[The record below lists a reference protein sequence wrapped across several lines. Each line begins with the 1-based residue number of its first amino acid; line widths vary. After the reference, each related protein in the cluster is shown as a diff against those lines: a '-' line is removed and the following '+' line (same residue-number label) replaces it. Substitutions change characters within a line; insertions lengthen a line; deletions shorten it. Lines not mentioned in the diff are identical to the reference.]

1 VSPGRW
7 RHCIHPDDR
16 EAADIAP
23 LAATA
28 EVRRFQREFRV
39 VWVDG
44 SVHHIFAMAEIIR
57 DPGGH
62 AVRVLGAAR
71 DVTEAKRLAD
81 ERDRQAAILAESEA
95 NGRLILD
102 NANDMISRVDADG
115 HRLYASAATAA
126 VFGLSPEAFLARD
139 FASLIHPD
147 DLPALAAAQGLMRS
161 GELHRVTLPFR
172 AMHQERGAVWVEMA
186 ARALF
191 DPVTSAPAG
200 YISVTRDVTERV
212 LMEAEREERAR
223 ERALNAELEQLAR
236 HMAQARNIA
245 EQANRAKTR
254 FLAGMSH
261 ELRTPLNGILGYA
274 QLLRMDG
281 GLSAVQAERVQLM
294 LSAGT
299 HLLEMISCV
308 LDLSEIETAGIELQ
322 AGPVDVVGLAEA
334 SLNIVRPAAQA
345 KHLALSLEAAPDVPA
360 RISTDPARLRQ
371 ILLNLLGNAV
381 KYTPA
386 GSVTLRLAALPAA
399 PVVPG
404 GGLRLEVADTGPGIP
419 RDKAHLLFEEFE
431 RLDAASN
438 TSAEGAGL
446 GLSLAKRL
454 ATVLGGVLGYE
465 DNPGGGSVF
474 WLELPIP
481 VQQPSAVPA
490 RATDFT
496 EPEAS
501 AGTPLPRA
509 LTMVK
514 DTADDVPSRVL
525 VVDDVAMNRD
535 IAAAFIR
542 SAGYEVVCAEGGE
555 QAVALAAAG
564 DFMVVLMDVRMP
576 GMDGLEATRRIR
588 AAGGPRAQVPI
599 VALTAQVF
607 TEQIEACRATGMDTH
622 VAKPFTLET
631 LLGAIARGVEAGQA
645 RERRAAPVAPLI
657 GCDLPTLVDSAFE
670 RTAAVLNPAVMRGY
684 LHSLAER
691 AETLLRGLAGPDDL
705 SSSAAAL
712 ADATHAL
719 AGSAGMFGFDRLVHV
734 ARHFERAVKSDATQA
749 TALVPG
755 LKAALEASVP
765 IMQAKAEQGN
775 VAA

>member
-1 VSPGRW
+1 M
-7 RHCIHPDDR
+7 
-16 EAADIAP
+16 ADP
-23 LAATA
+23 T
-28 EVRRFQREFRV
+28 
-39 VWVDG
+39 
-44 SVHHIFAMAEIIR
+44 
-57 DPGGH
+57 
-62 AVRVLGAAR
+62 
-71 DVTEAKRLAD
+71 
-81 ERDRQAAILAESEA
+81 
-95 NGRLILD
+95 
-102 NANDMISRVDADG
+102 
-115 HRLYASAATAA
+115 
-126 VFGLSPEAFLARD
+126 
-139 FASLIHPD
+139 
-147 DLPALAAAQGLMRS
+147 
-161 GELHRVTLPFR
+161 
-172 AMHQERGAVWVEMA
+172 
-186 ARALF
+186 
-191 DPVTSAPAG
+191 
-200 YISVTRDVTERV
+200 
-212 LMEAEREERAR
+212 
-223 ERALNAELEQLAR
+223 
-236 HMAQARNIA
+236 
-245 EQANRAKTR
+245 
-254 FLAGMSH
+254 
-261 ELRTPLNGILGYA
+261 
-274 QLLRMDG
+274 
-281 GLSAVQAERVQLM
+281 
-294 LSAGT
+294 
-299 HLLEMISCV
+299 
-308 LDLSEIETAGIELQ
+308 
-322 AGPVDVVGLAEA
+322 
-334 SLNIVRPAAQA
+334 
-345 KHLALSLEAAPDVPA
+345 
-360 RISTDPARLRQ
+360 RLRQ
-371 ILLNLLGNAV
+371 ILLNLMGNAV
-381 KYTPA
+381 KFTAA
-386 GSVTLRLAALPAA
+386 GSVELRLQTAGQGAK
-399 PVVPG
+399 
-404 GGLRLEVADTGPGIP
+404 LRFEVADTGPGVP
-419 RDKAHLLFEEFE
+419 TGERHRLFKEFD
-431 RLDAASN
+431 RLDGAAGAV
-438 TSAEGAGL
+438 AEGAGL
-446 GLSLAKRL
+446 GLSLAIHL
-454 ATVLGGVLGYE
+454 AELMGGAMGHD

-474 WLELPIP
+474 WLELPL
-481 VQQPSAVPA
+481 VATAEAEAPSATAASPA
-490 RATDFT
+490 AT
-496 EPEAS
+496 PPPPPKP
-501 AGTPLPRA
+501 GA
-509 LTMVK
+509 L
-514 DTADDVPSRVL
+514 RVL

-749 TALVPG
+749 TALAPG